1 MFFVIFT
8 FQIIQNMKSSPF
20 LELFFLSVFLYS
32 GVSVTQAQV
41 TNDESAKNR
50 QEAAIAALQKN
61 IDKFEAQ
68 LTVADSLISVGNQMM
83 TEAKSEIKSAEND
96 RKKIEKEYL
105 SSKKTLEKKTGSKNK
120 EEAAAAKA
128 DLKSLDSQYKQD
140 IKHVDLRL
148 KEANKKSTDGIK
160 NIEKGKN
167 LKKNAGDGLKKAK
180 TALEEAQAK
189 LDAMKNP
196 PQEKSSSK
204 KKK

>member
-1 MFFVIFT
+1 
-8 FQIIQNMKSSPF
+8 MKSSPF
-20 LELFFLSVFLYS
+20 LKLFFLSVFLYS
-32 GVSVTQAQV
+32 GIFVTQAQV
-41 TNDESAKNR
+41 TNDESAKNK

-105 SSKKTLEKKTGSKNK
+105 SSKKSLEKKAGSKNK
-120 EEAAAAKA
+120 EEAASAKA